1 MHAKSK
7 KRSNCD
13 INFNQKKLVYLLEAG
28 AVGRVIGTAIDKM
41 FMVKFILNLNLYY
54 LKKKIYYECVYIG
67 MVVGKRK

>member
-1 MHAKSK
+1 VHAKSQ

-13 INFNQKKLVYLLEAG
+13 INFNQMKLVYLLEAG

-54 LKKKIYYECVYIG
+54 LKKEDIL
-67 MVVGKRK
+67 

>member
-7 KRSNCD
+7 KRFNCD
-13 INFNQKKLVYLLEAG
+13 INFNQMKLVYLLEAG

-54 LKKKIYYECVYIG
+54 LKKEDIL
-67 MVVGKRK
+67 